1 MFWWDRQWEILCGF
15 DKYTGCFF
23 CSWEL
28 FYIWRLVMDALKE
41 ASIKRIKQM
50 PDGTSLENIMY
61 EINFIGQVLE
71 GIKDA
76 DEGKVVSTSELLK
89 EIGSWGK

>member
-1 MFWWDRQWEILCGF
+1 
-15 DKYTGCFF
+15 
-23 CSWEL
+23 
-28 FYIWRLVMDALKE
+28 MDALKE

-76 DEGKVVSTSELLK
+76 DEGKAVSTSELLK

>member
-1 MFWWDRQWEILCGF
+1 
-15 DKYTGCFF
+15 
-23 CSWEL
+23 
-28 FYIWRLVMDALKE
+28 MDALKE
-41 ASIKRIKQM
+41 ASIERIKQM
-50 PDGTSLENIMY
+50 PDGISVENIMY

-76 DEGKVVSTSELLK
+76 DEGKVVSTEKLLK

>member
-1 MFWWDRQWEILCGF
+1 
-15 DKYTGCFF
+15 
-23 CSWEL
+23 
-28 FYIWRLVMDALKE
+28 MDALKE
-41 ASIKRIKQM
+41 ASIERIKQM
-50 PDGTSLENIMY
+50 PDGISLENIMY

-76 DEGKVVSTSELLK
+76 DEGRVVSTEELLK